1 MRFSLLIN
9 SGLLL
14 ISGLSLNACDH
25 VSDTERVDT
34 QKTARPV
41 KLLTVQASGIRTI
54 RSYPGILDASKKA
67 ELAFRVGGQL
77 VELPGQPGMQVKK
90 GEVIARL
97 DNSKYKN
104 ILDEKEAKYELA
116 KIQNDQA
123 RKLVNQKVG
132 SQLKY
137 DLASAELKMAKSAM
151 EVARDNLNYTR
162 LLAPFDGV
170 IAQLSV
176 DNYQAIQPQEPII
189 HFQDEESLDVY
200 ISVPESMIT
209 QLISPYDPDSIQ
221 KFCGYVQFVSHRD
234 KRFKAC
240 YKKHDSIPDPL
251 TRNYLAVFTLLQ
263 ITDFVTLPGMTVT
276 MTLDFSPFINKSMN
290 NSILVPVEAVF
301 DQDGK
306 QWVWVV
312 NNKMKTKQTEVK
324 TNRFIEN
331 SIIITKG
338 LSSGQVIIT
347 AGVSYIREN
356 MLVRPV
362 IKERGL

>member
-1 MRFSLLIN
+1 MRFNLKMN

-14 ISGLSLNACDH
+14 IVGLSLNACDKG
-25 VSDTERVDT
+25 SDTDLVDT
-34 QKTARPV
+34 QKAARPA
-41 KLLTVQASGIRTI
+41 KLLTVQASGIHTI
-54 RSYPGILDASKKA
+54 RSYPGILDASKKT

-90 GEVIARL
+90 GEIIARL
-97 DNSKYKN
+97 DDSKYKN

-116 KIQNDQA
+116 KIQNNQA

-132 SQLKY
+132 SQLMF
-137 DLASAELKMAKSAM
+137 DLARAELKMAKSAM

-162 LLAPFDGV
+162 LLAPYDGV
-170 IAQLSV
+170 IAQVSV
-176 DNYQAIQPQEPII
+176 ENHQAIQPQIPII
-189 HFQDEESLDVY
+189 HFQNEESLDVY

-209 QLISPYDPDSIQ
+209 QLISPYDPKNIHD
-221 KFCGYVQFVSHRD
+221 FCGHVQFANHPD

-240 YKKHDSIPDPL
+240 YKKHESIPDPL

-263 ITDFVTLPGMTVT
+263 ITDFVALPGMTVT

-301 DQDGK
+301 DQNGK

-312 NNKMKTKQTEVK
+312 NNKMKAKQTEVK
-324 TNRFIEN
+324 TNHLIEN
-331 SIIITKG
+331 SVIITKG

-347 AGVSYIREN
+347 AGVSYIRED

>member
-1 MRFSLLIN
+1 MRFNLIIN

-14 ISGLSLNACDH
+14 LVGLSLNACDKG
-25 VSDTERVDT
+25 SDTDQVEP

-41 KLLTVQASGIRTI
+41 KLLTVQASGIHTI
-54 RSYPGILDASKKA
+54 RSYPGILDASKKT

-90 GEVIARL
+90 GEILARL
-97 DNSKYKN
+97 DDSKYKN

-132 SQLKY
+132 SQLKF

-176 DNYQAIQPQEPII
+176 DNHQAIQPQKTII
-189 HFQDEESLDVY
+189 HFQNEESLDVY

-209 QLISPYDPDSIQ
+209 QLINPYDQ
-221 KFCGYVQFVSHRD
+221 KKIHNFCGYVLFANHPE
-234 KRFKAC
+234 KKFKAC
-240 YKKHDSIPDPL
+240 YKKHESIPDPL
-251 TRNYLAVFTLLQ
+251 TRNYSAVFTLLK
-263 ITDFVTLPGMTVT
+263 ITDFVALPGMTVT

-312 NNKMKTKQTEVK
+312 NEKMKAKRAEVK
-324 TNRFIEN
+324 ISHFIEN
-331 SIIITKG
+331 MIIVTNG
-338 LSSGQVIIT
+338 LNPGQLIIT
-347 AGVSYIREN
+347 AGVSYIRED